1 MSDRVS
7 MEGSDTRSMHRP
19 TATETTGGGHIP
31 PMIGQPHRRMSRP
44 EGPPVP
50 GSQRH
55 AYRRSSVAS
64 SFRTD
69 HSSQI
74 PHAPH
79 KLANTYRLA
88 PREDEV
94 FSAPRV
100 QKAINSVL
108 KSFLD
113 GEEYDAKRSRQM
125 TQNIADMIRSRVKD
139 MGFPR
144 YKIVTNV
151 VITPGSGQSMQYNSR
166 CLWDVSTDSFASA
179 TYKNSSLYAV
189 VTVHAV
195 YFE

>member
-1 MSDRVS
+1 MRLSRPSGRVSDAPAALRSSHLYSAHYQRTLSPNRRSKFVRRPTAAAMSDRVS

-69 HSSQI
+69 HSSQV

-108 KSFLD
+108 K
-113 GEEYDAKRSRQM
+113 
-125 TQNIADMIRSRVKD
+125 
-139 MGFPR
+139 
-144 YKIVTNV
+144 
-151 VITPGSGQSMQYNSR
+151 
-166 CLWDVSTDSFASA
+166 
-179 TYKNSSLYAV
+179 
-189 VTVHAV
+189 
-195 YFE
+195 

>member
-1 MSDRVS
+1 MRFRRPSGIVSDASDALFSSHLYSAHYQCTLSPNRRSKFVRRPTAATAMSDRVS

-31 PMIGQPHRRMSRP
+31 PMIGQAHRRMSRP
-44 EGPPVP
+44 EGPPGP

-108 KSFLD
+108 K
-113 GEEYDAKRSRQM
+113 
-125 TQNIADMIRSRVKD
+125 
-139 MGFPR
+139 
-144 YKIVTNV
+144 
-151 VITPGSGQSMQYNSR
+151 
-166 CLWDVSTDSFASA
+166 
-179 TYKNSSLYAV
+179 
-189 VTVHAV
+189 
-195 YFE
+195 